1 MATKAERFRAESQR
15 TKHKAP
21 QPKKRTKIYDPLHTD
36 TRNLTKRVN
45 KREGPVLEDS
55 MTGRPSR
62 KSTRTS
68 SHHGRTDTKIMRA
81 AQLRAL
87 SPQSNASRAQVA
99 RRKP

>member
-21 QPKKRTKIYDPLHTD
+21 KARKTRKIIDPLHTD
-36 TRNLTKRVN
+36 TRNLTKRVG

-55 MTGRPSR
+55 MSGRPSR

-68 SHHGRTDTKIMRA
+68 SHHGRSDTKLMRT

-87 SPQSNASRAQVA
+87 SPKSTAARARAA
-99 RRKP
+99 RKK

>member
-21 QPKKRTKIYDPLHTD
+21 QVKKPKRPQDPAHTD
-36 TRNLTKRVN
+36 TRNLTKRVD

-55 MTGRPSR
+55 MSGRPSR

-68 SHHGRTDTKIMRA
+68 SHHGRSDTQIMRA
-81 AQLRAL
+81 ARAK
-87 SPQSNASRAQVA
+87 SFTPKARAERAQA
-99 RRKP
+99 RRK